1 MDEKV
6 LNRKLLKKLLSF
18 QKNEITEH
26 AIYSQLAKSL
36 KDKKNAEVLERI
48 AKDELAHYHFWK
60 KYTGREVKPGRLKAV
75 KYFWIS
81 RILGITFG
89 IKLMERGEQQ
99 AQTTYDKISHEI
111 PDARRILE
119 DEGEHEDRLIAMLD
133 EERLKYIGSMVLGLN
148 DALVELTGALAGL
161 SFAMRNTRLVALAG
175 LITGIAASFSMAAS
189 EYLST
194 KSEGTEKNPLKSS
207 LYTGTAY
214 IITVMCLIFPFLV
227 FKNYLFCLALTI
239 VFALLIISIFTFYI
253 SVARDLSF
261 RKRFMEMASIS
272 LGVALL
278 SFGIGWVIR
287 LFLDIDI

>member
-1 MDEKV
+1 
-6 LNRKLLKKLLSF
+6 
-18 QKNEITEH
+18 
-26 AIYSQLAKSL
+26 
-36 KDKKNAEVLERI
+36 
-48 AKDELAHYHFWK
+48 
-60 KYTGREVKPGRLKAV
+60 
-75 KYFWIS
+75 
-81 RILGITFG
+81 
-89 IKLMERGEQQ
+89 
-99 AQTTYDKISHEI
+99 
-111 PDARRILE
+111 
-119 DEGEHEDRLIAMLD
+119 
-133 EERLKYIGSMVLGLN
+133 
-148 DALVELTGALAGL
+148 
-161 SFAMRNTRLVALAG
+161 MRNTKLVALAG